1 MSHAVR
7 YFSQPHRLKP
17 DFVPIALKPC
27 PQDRRRAAV
36 FGPPYPEYLSGL
48 EWPVN
53 RARCPLRPCQGPE
66 VRQRLEHGHR
76 VVPSSVKRCRVSVS
90 PERGDDRRQGDR

>member
-17 DFVPIALKPC
+17 DFAPIALKPC

-48 EWPVN
+48 E
-53 RARCPLRPCQGPE
+53 
-66 VRQRLEHGHR
+66 
-76 VVPSSVKRCRVSVS
+76 
-90 PERGDDRRQGDR
+90 